1 MSAGAVARS
10 LELLALPGI
19 PLVRRG
25 DDLAGLIL
33 EAVAAAGRA
42 LEAGDVLVLAQK
54 IVSKAEGRT
63 ADLAEI
69 TPSPRAR
76 KLAAQ
81 CHKDARLVEL
91 ILSESTEVLRQR
103 PGVLVVVHRSGV
115 VIANAGIDASNVGGD
130 EGTEQVLLL
139 PEDADATCSRLRQ
152 TIRERIGVEVAVIVN
167 DSLGRA
173 WRNGT
178 VGVALGASGLAAL
191 IDLRG
196 SRDLFGRPLTVGEA
210 VADELAAA
218 ATLVQGQADEGS
230 PVVLVRGFAATPGE
244 HGAGAL
250 IRATDEDL
258 FR

>member
-1 MSAGAVARS
+1 M
-10 LELLALPGI
+10 
-19 PLVRRG
+19 PLVRAG
-25 DDLAGLIL
+25 DDLPGLVL
-33 EAVAAAGRA
+33 DAMAAAGRT
-42 LEAGDVLVLAQK
+42 LENGDVLVLAQK

-63 ADLAEI
+63 ADLAEV
-69 TPSPRAR
+69 TPSRRASR
-76 KLAAQ
+76 LAAA
-81 CHKDARLVEL
+81 CGKDARLVEL
-91 ILSESTEVLRQR
+91 ILSESTEVLRHR

-115 VIANAGIDASNVGGD
+115 VLANAGIDSSNVGGE

-139 PEDADATCSRLRQ
+139 PEDAGASCRRLRQ
-152 TIRERIGVEVAVIVN
+152 AFRARSGAEVAVIVN

-191 IDLRG
+191 ADMRG
-196 SRDLFGRPLTVGEA
+196 RQDLFGRPLQVAEA

-218 ATLVQGQADEGS
+218 ASLVQGQADEGT
-230 PVVLVRGFAATPGE
+230 PVVLVRGFAAV
-244 HGAGAL
+244 GAESGAEAL